1 MFGLTKNASA
11 TANSEVGDMIAN
23 KTFEE
28 INIGD
33 AASLERTLTKRD
45 VDMFAVISGDMNPT
59 HLSDEY
65 AQMLLESE
73 KVSGHS
79 MWGGALISSLL
90 GNDLPGPGTV
100 YRSQHL
106 EFHGALELED
116 TVTVSITV
124 KEKRAEDQS
133 VIFACRAVNQRD
145 EEIITGIAEVQAPR
159 KKVTGQGVAAHD
171 LTYRARHAF
180 RDLIAK
186 VQTMDPISVAVAHP
200 CSRNALQGAVD
211 AAQANIIEPVLVG
224 PQDRIRRLADE
235 LEIDLAPYELVDTR
249 HSHASAAEA
258 VALCRG
264 GRSEALMKGSL
275 HTDEFLSAVVQKETG
290 LRTASRISHVFI
302 LDVPTYPRPLFLS
315 DAAINIYPDLE
326 DKIHIVNNA
335 VGLAHA
341 LGIETPKV
349 AILSA
354 VETINP
360 KIPSTLE
367 AASLCKMADRGQ
379 ITGVILDGPL
389 AFDNAISKEAAM
401 IKGIQSEVAGQADI
415 FIVPDLEAGN
425 MLAKQLT
432 YLIDADAAGIV
443 AGARVPIILTSR
455 ADSPRGRLTS
465 CAVAAAVADAR
476 RRQARGVQ
484 ATV

>member
-1 MFGLTKNASA
+1 
-11 TANSEVGDMIAN
+11 MITN
-23 KTFEE
+23 KTFDE
-28 INIGD
+28 IQIGD
-33 AASLERTLTKRD
+33 TASLERTLTKRD

-65 AQMLLESE
+65 AQMLLERE

-100 YRSQHL
+100 YKSQHL

-116 TVTVSITV
+116 TVHVSIRV
-124 KEKRAEDQS
+124 KEKHPEDQRI
-133 VIFACRAVNQRD
+133 VFECRAVNQRS
-145 EEIITGIAEVQAPR
+145 EEIITGTAEVRAPAR
-159 KKVTGQGVAAHD
+159 KATGPGVAAED
-171 LTYRARHAF
+171 LTYHARNAF

-186 VQTMDPISVAVAHP
+186 VQAADPISVAVAHP
-200 CSRNALQGAVD
+200 CSKNALQGAID
-211 AAQANIIEPVLVG
+211 AARADIIEPVLVG
-224 PQDRIRRLADE
+224 PQERIQRLADE
-235 LEIDLAPYELVDTR
+235 LEIDISPYELVDTR
-249 HSHASAAEA
+249 HSHASASEA

-264 GRSEALMKGSL
+264 GRSESLMKGSL
-275 HTDEFLSAVVQKETG
+275 HTDEFMSAVVKKETG

-302 LDVPTYPRPLFLS
+302 LDVPTYPRPLFLT
-315 DAAINIYPDLE
+315 DAGINIYPDLE
-326 DKIHIVNNA
+326 DKVHIVNNA
-335 VGLAHA
+335 IGLAHA
-341 LGIETPKV
+341 LGIAIPKV

-360 KIPSTLE
+360 KIPSTTE

-379 ITGVILDGPL
+379 ITGAILDGPL
-389 AFDNAISKEAAM
+389 AFDNAISKEAAT

-415 FIVPDLEAGN
+415 LVVPDLEAGN
-425 MLAKQLT
+425 MLAKQLS

-455 ADSPRGRLTS
+455 ADSAKARLAS
-465 CAVAAAVADAR
+465 CAVAAAVADAKR
-476 RRQARGVQ
+476 THPDGITTNV
-484 ATV
+484 

>member
-1 MFGLTKNASA
+1 
-11 TANSEVGDMIAN
+11 MITN

-28 INIGD
+28 LNIGD
-33 AASLERTLTKRD
+33 TASLERTLTKRD

-65 AQMLLESE
+65 AQMLLERQ

-100 YRSQHL
+100 YKSQHL

-116 TVTVSITV
+116 TLFVSIAV
-124 KEKRAEDQS
+124 KEKRAADNS
-133 VIFACRAVNQRD
+133 VIFECRAVNQRN
-145 EEIITGIAEVQAPR
+145 EEIITGIAEVLAPT
-159 KKVTGQGVAAHD
+159 KKATGEGVAAHD
-171 LTYRARHAF
+171 LTYHSRQAF
-180 RDLIAK
+180 NNLIKK
-186 VQTMDPISVAVAHP
+186 VQDADPISVAVAHP
-200 CSRNALQGAVD
+200 CSKTALEGAVD
-211 AAQANIIEPVLVG
+211 AAQADIIEPVLVG
-224 PQDRIRRLADE
+224 PKERIRQLAAE
-235 LEIDLAPYELVDTR
+235 LEVDISPYELLDTA
-249 HSHASAAEA
+249 HSHASASEA
-258 VALCRG
+258 VALCRS
-264 GRSEALMKGSL
+264 GRTEALMKGSL
-275 HTDEFLSAVVQKETG
+275 HTDEFMSAVVNKETG
-290 LRTASRISHVFI
+290 LRTAARISHVFI

-315 DAAINIYPDLE
+315 DAAINIYPNLE

-341 LGIETPKV
+341 LGIEMPKV

-379 ITGVILDGPL
+379 ITGAILDGPL
-389 AFDNAISKEAAM
+389 AFDNAISKEAAT

-415 FIVPDLEAGN
+415 FVVPDLEAGN

-432 YLIDADAAGIV
+432 YLIDADAAGV
-443 AGARVPIILTSR
+443 VVGARVPVILTSR
-455 ADSPRGRLTS
+455 ADSARARLTS
-465 CAVAAAVADAR
+465 CAVAAAAAHAAR
-476 RRQARGVQ
+476 TGPQGIKTAV
-484 ATV
+484 